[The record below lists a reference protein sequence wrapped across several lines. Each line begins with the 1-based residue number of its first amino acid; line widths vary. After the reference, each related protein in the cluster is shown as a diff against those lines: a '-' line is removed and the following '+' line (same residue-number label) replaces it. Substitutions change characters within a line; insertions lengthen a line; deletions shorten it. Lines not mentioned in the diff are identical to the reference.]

1 VSRAQLPVLYIMDI
15 TLPKQL
21 MVLIKQL
28 YVSYSVLCIDI
39 LKYRGVVSIQLVTNA
54 YILYRLQ

>member
-39 LKYRGVVSIQLVTNA
+39 LKYHGVVSIQLVINA